1 MKAAEGF
8 VFAFLYVFVFVFVN
22 VFVFLDGERTVM
34 KAAAG
39 RGATGQAMC
48 QAFLSVFVF
57 KIVIAMVSVFVYRI
71 VIAIVIV
78 FVFVSLD
85 IGYEN
90 CGRRG
95 RDQTGNASKASINT
109 NCVFVTR

>member
-1 MKAAEGF
+1 
-8 VFAFLYVFVFVFVN
+8 
-22 VFVFLDGERTVM
+22 M

-48 QAFLSVFVF
+48 QEFLSVFLSKIVIVFVF
-57 KIVIAMVSVFVYRI
+57 KIL
-71 VIAIVIV
+71 IAIVIV
-78 FVFVSLD
+78 FVFVSLEG
-85 IGYEN
+85 GYEN

-95 RDQTGNASKASINT
+95 RDQTGNVSKASTNT

>member
-1 MKAAEGF
+1 MNGYETAAEGF
-8 VFAFLYVFVFVFVN
+8 VFAFVYVFVF

-57 KIVIAMVSVFVYRI
+57 KIVIAMVSVFVFRI

-78 FVFVSLD
+78 IVFVS
-85 IGYEN
+85 
-90 CGRRG
+90 
-95 RDQTGNASKASINT
+95 
-109 NCVFVTR
+109 VFVFGRWL

>member
-1 MKAAEGF
+1 
-8 VFAFLYVFVFVFVN
+8 
-22 VFVFLDGERTVM
+22 M

-48 QAFLSVFVF
+48 QAFLPVFVF
-57 KIVIAMVSVFVYRI
+57 KIVITMVIVIVYRI

-95 RDQTGNASKASINT
+95 RDKTGNVSKASTNT

>member
-1 MKAAEGF
+1 MHGYETAAEGF
-8 VFAFLYVFVFVFVN
+8 VFAFVFVFVFV
-22 VFVFLDGERTVM
+22 FVFSDGERTVM

-95 RDQTGNASKASINT
+95 CDQAGNVSKAST
-109 NCVFVTR
+109 NANYVFVTR